1 MVILRDDMAGRLH
14 RTAIRFPKKEEEEED
29 EMDAETRRKLE
40 LRERMAKMSGGMGM
54 PGMFGGI
61 PMGGLPPKKKK
72 STGDSRKAEDSE
84 EPSVPQQRVAMF
96 PMPGMPVRSPEP
108 ENRQLAVEK
117 EDENDH
123 PVTGAH
129 AADEVPDVEDVT
141 PQAISRTPTGESAP
155 PVPQDRRPAPP
166 PVPTADRVAPPVPA
180 ACELN
185 ILESLQF
192 TDHHFSSTSPTAF
205 TTDRLAGPWIR
216 VWG

>member
-1 MVILRDDMAGRLH
+1 
-14 RTAIRFPKKEEEEED
+14 
-29 EMDAETRRKLE
+29 
-40 LRERMAKMSGGMGM
+40 M

-155 PVPQDRRPAPP
+155 PVPQDSKYLIPRKPINSDYLPLLRYFPSPYSETVSKTYLAFDEDSDYVMTVSVSSMYTGDWPWF
-166 PVPTADRVAPPVPA
+166 VFIAEALLTTSRTA
-180 ACELN
+180 C
-185 ILESLQF
+185 
-192 TDHHFSSTSPTAF
+192 SSTSPNS
-205 TTDRLAGPWIR
+205 
-216 VWG
+216 